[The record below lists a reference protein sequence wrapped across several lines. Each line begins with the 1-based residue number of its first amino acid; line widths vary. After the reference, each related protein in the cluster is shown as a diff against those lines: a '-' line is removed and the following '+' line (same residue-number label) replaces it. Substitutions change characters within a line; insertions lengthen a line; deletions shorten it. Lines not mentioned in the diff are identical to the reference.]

1 MLIRGRLST
10 KAIPVLIG
18 IGLFPAACAV
28 TSDHSPPAY
37 EYNDPIYSS
46 VNFDTGGWSG
56 WGSWSGWRGH
66 SVAGHADFGEHN

>member
-10 KAIPVLIG
+10 KAIPVLIC

-46 VNFDTGGWSG
+46 VNLTLAAGAAG
-56 WGSWSGWRGH
+56 
-66 SVAGHADFGEHN
+66 VAGAAGEVTVSQATPIL